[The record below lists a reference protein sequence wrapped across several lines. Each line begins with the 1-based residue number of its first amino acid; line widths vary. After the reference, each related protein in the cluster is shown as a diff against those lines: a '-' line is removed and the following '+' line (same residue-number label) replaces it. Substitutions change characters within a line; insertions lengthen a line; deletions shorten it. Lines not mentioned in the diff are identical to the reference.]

1 MIIDPL
7 AQQNLSR
14 FAVNPKPGS
23 NQKKEDSGPR
33 DQFSSG
39 QVSSGGREVVQVGSV
54 AAGVSSGVSAI
65 TGGGPLTAPAPPSSP
80 QRVAG
85 YPRSYLD
92 LTTSP
97 QANFYQFALGGY
109 QNTVEIPAD
118 KSSYGIRAELGERV
132 ETELLGILDKAS
144 KSNNASGSV
153 EQKIGDFY
161 AAGLDTEAMDALGKT
176 PIVPYLETIDKITD
190 RSQLQGAITHLHK
203 EGFSALFS
211 FGSGTDLH
219 DPNSVIGWA
228 DQGGLGLGG
237 ESYYIK
243 DDAESQEIRSKYV
256 DHVARTFELLGDDK
270 DTARGA
276 AKAVMAIETRLARA
290 SQTKVERRNPENRDH
305 KTTRSELASLQ
316 QNFSW
321 NQYLADVG
329 VPAHSQDFNVGSP
342 KFFAETDK
350 MLAEVPVED
359 WKAYLKWQVARQ
371 ASSSLSS
378 EFRDANFDFYSATL
392 SGVKEKSPRWR
403 TMVGLTDSYLGEAVG
418 IKFVEKNF
426 TPEAKAKALEMV
438 HNVVAVMREQ
448 IANRD
453 WMGPETKKEALAKLD
468 TLGVKI
474 GYPDK
479 WEDYSDFPV
488 DRNNF
493 FDNLMTGKKRSQ
505 RKDIEKIGKPVDRE
519 EWSMTP
525 STVNAYYSPQKN
537 EIAFPAARLL
547 PPFFDPNADDAT
559 NYGTTGVT
567 VGHEL
572 THGFDDSGSRYD
584 STGALRNWWQPTD
597 LQNFQKITGAV
608 VEHMNS
614 FSFEGIQ
621 NNGKLTTGEALADL
635 GGLELAYKAL
645 EKARA
650 GKPAVESS
658 DGFNDAQRFFLSY
671 AISRQNKLRTE
682 AAKTQIQTGVHP
694 LPEFRVHGAVSNYAP
709 FFEAFDVQPGD
720 PMYRKPQ
727 DRISLWG

>member
-1 MIIDPL
+1 M
-7 AQQNLSR
+7 
-14 FAVNPKPGS
+14 
-23 NQKKEDSGPR
+23 E
-33 DQFSSG
+33 
-39 QVSSGGREVVQVGSV
+39 VGSV
-54 AAGVSSGVSAI
+54 AAGVSSGVSAD
-65 TGGGPLTAPAPPSSP
+65 TSVRPLTGAPAAPPSP

-85 YPRSYLD
+85 YPRSHLD

-132 ETELLGILDKAS
+132 ETELLGILDRAS
-144 KSNNASGSV
+144 KSANAPGSV
-153 EQKIGDFY
+153 EQKIGDFF

-176 PIVPYLETIDKITD
+176 PIVPYLEAVEKITD
-190 RSQLQGAITHLHK
+190 RSQLQGAITHLHT
-203 EGFSALFS
+203 EGIAALFS
-211 FGSGTDLH
+211 FGSATDLH

-228 DQGGLGLGG
+228 DQSGLGLRG
-237 ESYYIK
+237 ESYYTK
-243 DDAESQEIRSKYV
+243 QDPASVELREKYV
-256 DHVARTFELLGDDK
+256 DHIARVFGLLGTDAA
-270 DTARGA
+270 TASA
-276 AKAVMAIETRLARA
+276 QANAVMAIETRLAKTWHT
-290 SQTKVERRNPENRDH
+290 SVEARNPQNYDH
-305 KTTRSELASLQ
+305 KVTRAQLVGSQ

-321 NQYLADVG
+321 DRYLQDVG
-329 VPAHSQDFNVGSP
+329 VSADSNEFNVGNP
-342 KFFAETDK
+342 KFFGEVDK
-350 MLAEVPVED
+350 MLADVPVED
-359 WKAYLKWQVARQ
+359 WKAYLSWQVARQ
-371 ASSSLSS
+371 SSASLSA
-378 EFRDANFDFYSATL
+378 EFREAHFDFYSATL

-403 TMVGLTDSYLGEAVG
+403 EMVSLTDSYLGEAVG

-438 HNVVAVMREQ
+438 HNVMDVMREQ

-468 TLGVKI
+468 TMVVKI

-488 DRNNF
+488 DRSSF
-493 FDNLMTGKKRSQ
+493 FANVMTGKRRTG

-519 EWSMTP
+519 SWGITP
-525 STVNAYYSPQKN
+525 STVNAYYSPQRN

-572 THGFDDSGSRYD
+572 THGFDDSGALYD
-584 STGALRNWWQPTD
+584 STGALRNWWQPKD
-597 LQNFQKITGAV
+597 LENFKKITGAV
-608 VEHMNS
+608 AEHMSS
-614 FSFEGIQ
+614 FSFAGIQ
-621 NNGKLTTGEALADL
+621 TNGELTTGEALADL
-635 GGLELAYKAL
+635 GGMELAYKAL
-645 EKARA
+645 KKARA
-650 GKPAVESS
+650 GKPPVESS
-658 DGFNDAQRFFLSY
+658 DGFTDSQRFFLSY

-694 LPEFRVHGAVSNYAP
+694 LPEFRVHGAVTNYAP

-720 PMYRKPQ
+720 PMYRKPE